1 MRYASK
7 KEEKMG
13 ILPVMNPL
21 FNLREI
27 CKQSALLEDHLNNPR
42 KRCPDC
48 IRKHFL
54 TIEALYEEAISLDK
68 KFEYDEHLDGK
79 AQMMRGLQGDWLDS
93 KDTKKYHSVCEKI
106 SQSLRKIRKEFAPLC
121 FDVRKMASM
130 ERRASL
136 YVCPHRRVA
145 TLSQFEKEERE
156 AERLVKKKPKKK
168 PPRKDLRRKRM
179 DVEDPDLENLG
190 GAAGGDIDLS
200 MNHKRVASAERVALA
215 FLKEASFKRKI
226 KSNKSKQDAKDNE
239 KAERKERGKKVRE
252 QLESDDKPYIMS
264 DAGNKITFSSAI
276 KADKKTN
283 QRKEAEKILRKQ
295 KDKAN
300 AEANKKK
307 KEQKEES
314 VGGES
319 NPFKDIEVD
328 GKIDIE
334 EPEPSVD
341 DKIQEKVEKFQEEVS
356 QEKAQEE
363 QAQKQDGDNQVREGL
378 KDALDNDP
386 RNFYGL
392 LEKGTEDIPRDVFL
406 HAFAE
411 QTMHKDFT
419 NLKGL
424 GLSPVEEIDT
434 SRLDSEIEVFEK
446 ALAEGTDDAVLKD
459 EMEKSLE
466 TAKQTKQEYIQDKTS
481 EVVKK
486 RIEEIRKVVD
496 TKSVDDVFPNT
507 SNVEPNTEFQTD
519 AVDLIGGGTQEAR
532 DELKKNDAL
541 KAFSEI
547 RDIQKS
553 EDGVG
558 EEEAQK
564 LKQRSN
570 DFINKMKD
578 LLPKNPNKDSSKAIQ
593 EVIDLMGSLPI
604 EQVEDFEKGYKSASR
619 KFKDLFS
626 GDKDIMEVLKE
637 TAELSDALFSNPL
650 SQANGSELGQ
660 AMASAVM
667 EKMFVNNYD
676 YGLPNDSSFITSY
689 KDKSGKTITE
699 ERPRAYENN
708 LYDTVTRFGG
718 DADGQVNRRSEAF
731 STYTS
736 KLEKVRE
743 QIKKN
748 GMSPNLK
755 AQLTKYTSALDGAY
769 VSMLIEGDEVPEGRS
784 KVDPFFLEHARQTK
798 NPDALA
804 IVASLSKENKEMNS
818 EEVRVL
824 KRGYL
829 SSLSDDEFSN
839 ALGGD
844 RGPFSDL
851 LESLDPLYCPDLP
864 LNGESAGK
872 KVPVEDCPLPI
883 PPEAK
888 QILREH
894 LTTISMDQYS
904 IVSSEEKGSGSL
916 FDRKKEDK
924 KQSPWK
930 DWLKDNKKVYVQA
943 LTSGNEKALAGLF
956 ALMREANIRDLDLS
970 DVIEGYDES
979 GFMNDDLK
987 NKYRIKKIEEI
998 LKKKDLDNLEGMLKK
1013 LDDVINE
1020 KTFPSSSF
1028 RKASK
1033 TTYFPKRLVGN
1044 LKKFAIKNLL
1054 VKFASDRPFISPCL
1068 SSDPIGETKMERT
1081 ATSYVDYQQRAFSF
1095 ERGMRVYPFFGGKP
1109 DKAGVVIQT
1118 FPAIGMVDVQ
1128 FPHGVSR
1135 YPVEDLVLDTS
1146 GDYENVVH
1154 QSDSLTMGV
1163 VPVSAGPSAKKVAS
1177 RYLRRKKGN

>member
-1 MRYASK
+1 MKVATDYSDYEESMDALLNKFNRGHDTLYVDWEWEIADYFGPLEGMPPEEPTSIKGLHLLPKGGEPRRYALS
-7 KEEKMG
+7 
-13 ILPVMNPL
+13 
-21 FNLREI
+21 
-27 CKQSALLEDHLNNPR
+27 LLEAEYFYKSEYIPMV
-42 KRCPDC
+42 
-48 IRKHFL
+48 
-54 TIEALYEEAISLDK
+54 EAIIEGLKMEMVEIKELDFHRK
-68 KFEYDEHLDGK
+68 GVNALEWRLDDFED
-79 AQMMRGLQGDWLDS
+79 QLQLLKS
-93 KDTKKYHSVCEKI
+93 S
-106 SQSLRKIRKEFAPLC
+106 
-121 FDVRKMASM
+121 
-130 ERRASL
+130 
-136 YVCPHRRVA
+136 RVA
-145 TLSQFEKEERE
+145 TLSQIEKEERE
-156 AERLVKKKPKKK
+156 AERLVKQKPKKK

-179 DVEDPDLENLG
+179 VVEDPDLENLG
-190 GAAGGDIDLS
+190 GEAGGDRDLS

-215 FLKEASFKRKI
+215 FLKEAILKKKI
-226 KSNKSKQDAKDNE
+226 KRNKSKQDAKDNE

-276 KADKKTN
+276 KADKKTK

-356 QEKAQEE
+356 QEQAQEE
-363 QAQKQDGDNQVREGL
+363 QAQKQDDDTQVREGL
-378 KDALDNDP
+378 KDSLLNDP

-459 EMEKSLE
+459 GIEKALE

-541 KAFSEI
+541 NAISEV
-547 RDIQKS
+547 RDIYKA

-593 EVIDLMGSLPI
+593 EVIDLMGELPV
-604 EQVEDFEKGYKSASR
+604 EQVKEFEEGYKNASR
-619 KFKDLFS
+619 KFKELFT
-626 GDKDIMEVLKE
+626 GDKDIADILAE
-637 TAELSDALFSNPL
+637 TAGLVDKMFSNPL
-650 SQANGSELGQ
+650 SQAKGSELGQ

-667 EKMFVNNYD
+667 EQMFVNNYD
-676 YGLPNDSSFITSY
+676 YGLPSDDDFVVTY
-689 KDKSGKTITE
+689 LGDEKGRDGKRKEIIE
-699 ERPRAYENN
+699 ERPRAYEMN
-708 LYDTVTRFGG
+708 LDSIVRRFGG
-718 DADGQVNRRSEAF
+718 DAEGQSNRREEASKF
-731 STYTS
+731 YGS
-736 KLEKVRE
+736 KLEKIRD
-743 QIKKN
+743 QIKKE
-748 GMSPNLK
+748 GHTPELK
-755 AQLTKYTSALDGAY
+755 KQLIKYESSLDGVY
-769 VSMLIEGDEVPEGRS
+769 VSMLMEGDKNLPEGRS
-784 KVDPFFLEHARQTK
+784 KVDPFFLEHAKQTK
-798 NPDALA
+798 NPDAMA
-804 IVASLSKENKEMNS
+804 IVASLSKENKEMDS
-818 EEVRVL
+818 YEVRQL
-824 KRGYL
+824 KKDYL
-829 SSLSDDEFSN
+829 SSLSDGEFCT
-839 ALGGD
+839 AMGGD
-844 RGPFSDL
+844 SGPFKDL
-851 LESLDPLYCPDLP
+851 LEALDSQYCPDLP

-872 KVPVEDCPLPI
+872 KVPIEDCPLPI

-888 QILREH
+888 EILREH

-904 IVSSEEKGSGSL
+904 IVPQDEGSSSFKDNS
-916 FDRKKEDK
+916 FDK
-924 KQSPWK
+924 KHKSPFKTWLDKNK
-930 DWLKDNKKVYVQA
+930 DKYLKA
-943 LTSGNEKALAGLF
+943 LMSKDEEALAGLF
-956 ALMREANIRDLDLS
+956 AMMREANIKDLDLS
-970 DVIEGYDES
+970 EAIKDYDE
-979 GFMNDDLK
+979 GGYVDKDKK
-987 NKYRIKKIEEI
+987 NKYRMKKINEI
-998 LKKKDLDNLEGMLKK
+998 LKRKDVEGLKGVLKK
-1013 LDDVINE
+1013 LDIVINE
-1020 KTFPSSSF
+1020 KSVPSSPSK
-1028 RKASK
+1028 KATK
-1033 TTYFPKRLVGN
+1033 TTYFPKRLVGT

-1054 VKFASDRPFISPCL
+1054 MKFASDRPFISPCL

-1109 DKAGVVIQT
+1109 DKAGVVIQI